1 MNDNCEYNCV
11 FSYLRFIYLIF
22 HQVFILIM
30 YNYVFT
36 YFTIFNFFY
45 SLVFY
50 LLKADNRISVS
61 LAHYLSEAD
70 KPISI
75 LRKTT

>member
-22 HQVFILIM
+22 FYQVFILIM

-36 YFTIFNFFY
+36 YFTKKLFFIFIHLFF
-45 SLVFY
+45 
-50 LLKADNRISVS
+50 IC
-61 LAHYLSEAD
+61 
-70 KPISI
+70 
-75 LRKTT
+75 